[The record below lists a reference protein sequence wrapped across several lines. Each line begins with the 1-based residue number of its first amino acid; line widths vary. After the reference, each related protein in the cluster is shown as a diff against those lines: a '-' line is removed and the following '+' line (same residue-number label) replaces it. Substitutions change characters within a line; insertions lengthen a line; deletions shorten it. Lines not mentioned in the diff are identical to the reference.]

1 MLYTLMHKKIPV
13 ADVEID
19 SETANILSI
28 PKLHSMEHIPIGI
41 EAKDGVV
48 SRKSLNDWWLGRSIP
63 ASRSGIRE
71 ALEAMNVSSTKMLL
85 EKCLGLGLSD
95 QYWINNP
102 QKPLEWERIN
112 FFENAFSE
120 DVGNALFGKTPNTE
134 IDLFS
139 PDNTSDGWQKKKW
152 IIIDKKRIL
161 LKGGSNPAQQEP
173 LNEVLASMLMRRLNI
188 SHVNYTLA
196 EIDNLPIS
204 LCENFITT
212 ETELVSA
219 WHIYLAGKKRQ
230 NHISIYEHFINTCDT
245 LGIQNMRNH
254 IDKILV
260 IDYLIANTDRHFGN
274 FGAIRN
280 ANTLEWLGTSPIFDC
295 GTSMWHNEFTHNIHY
310 DHDIECKPF
319 KPYFSEQIKLVNSF
333 DWINFDNLKDID
345 EEFKDIYKP
354 SKYMDKT
361 RIDKLLF
368 SLKKRIEMLNQM
380 SKNF

>member
-1 MLYTLMHKKIPV
+1 MHKKIPV

-28 PKLHSMEHIPIGI
+28 PKLHNIEHIPVGI
-41 EAKDGVV
+41 EAKDGVI

-71 ALEAMNVSSTKMLL
+71 ALEAMNISSTKILL

-112 FFENAFSE
+112 FFENTFSE
-120 DVGNALFGKTPNTE
+120 DVGNALFGKTQNAE

-188 SHVNYTLA
+188 PHVSYTLT
-196 EIDNLPIS
+196 EIDNFPMS

-219 WHIYLAGKKRQ
+219 WHIFSAGKKRQ
-230 NHISIYEHFINTCDT
+230 NHISIYEHFLNTCDT
-245 LGIQNMRNH
+245 IGIPNMREYV
-254 IDKILV
+254 DKILV
-260 IDYLIANTDRHFGN
+260 IDFLIANTDRHFGN
-274 FGAIRN
+274 FGVIRS
-280 ANTLEWLGTSPIFDC
+280 ANTLEWLEASPIFDC
-295 GTSMWHNEFTHNIHY
+295 GTSMWHNEFTHNIRY
-310 DHDIECKPF
+310 DEDIKCKPF
-319 KPYFSEQIKLVNSF
+319 KTYFSEQIKLVNSF
-333 DWINFDNLKDID
+333 DWINFDALKNID
-345 EEFKDIYKP
+345 DEFREIYKP
-354 SKYMDKT
+354 SKYMDEM

-368 SLKKRIEMLNQM
+368 SLKKRIEMLNRG
-380 SKNF
+380 KPHAKG